1 MLLVVISITS
11 FKFLL
16 QIINRIVIFAKVTIK
31 PFMRRT
37 LLRLIIVGFLI
48 WGIVPMVCAKVTCD
62 DVGIEISDIYITQE
76 SQSVVR
82 VVGAQGR
89 VLEVYKVTG
98 VGVDK
103 IKIDSNDKRIELDL
117 PKGCYILKVGK
128 VVRKISI
135 K

>member
-1 MLLVVISITS
+1 
-11 FKFLL
+11 
-16 QIINRIVIFAKVTIK
+16 
-31 PFMRRT
+31 MRRT